1 MVKTP
6 HTRHSKSTREPV
18 TIDLAPG
25 DVARE
30 KAEAEKKPTASAAS
44 SANQDTVK
52 AEPVKAETVKTA
64 EPAKP
69 EATKAEPAKPASAKP
84 QETASTSSSSASSA
98 SGAARS
104 ATGPTFGRNDKPS
117 SPPPSPAPKPRS
129 SVVPGAVAGG
139 VVALLVA
146 GGLSYSGL
154 LAPQASVPQD
164 NSGPAIAALE
174 SELATLR
181 NQIAQL
187 PAAGGDN
194 GETTGRIEA
203 LETRAESFAGDIEA
217 LRNEIAQAPDASAS
231 PAPAFDAAP
240 LEERIAALE
249 TNLGSLANGGV
260 DEAALDQRLSAIRD
274 DIAAA
279 RQAQVAADARLSSL
293 EQSLTQLTGKVEEAA
308 EAPSTALIVAA
319 SSLKAAIDR
328 GTPFLTELETYATLN
343 PDAPQI
349 AELRNLAA
357 SGVPT
362 RTAIAAEAE
371 AAANAM
377 IAAARPVDPN
387 AGVLDRLASSAMG
400 LVQVRPVGMVE
411 GAGVPETTARIE
423 AAVQAGDYARAITE
437 VETLPGQAQAAGATF
452 IERLKAR
459 MAADQLVDEAMAAA
473 LRN

>member
-69 EATKAEPAKPASAKP
+69 EATKAEPAKPSPAKP
-84 QETASTSSSSASSA
+84 QETAS
-98 SGAARS
+98 S
-104 ATGPTFGRNDKPS
+104 ATGPAFGRNDKPS
-117 SPPPSPAPKPRS
+117 SPPPPAPKPRS
-129 SVVPGAVAGG
+129 SVVPGAIAGG

-174 SELATLR
+174 SELASLR

-187 PAAGGDN
+187 PASGGDN

-217 LRNEIAQAPDASAS
+217 LRSEIAQAPEASAS
-231 PAPAFDAAP
+231 PAPAFDATP

-249 TNLGSLANGGV
+249 TNLGSIANGGV

-279 RQAQVAADARLSSL
+279 RQVQLAADARLSSL

-328 GTPFLTELETYATLN
+328 GTPFLSELETYATLN

>member
-25 DVARE
+25 EVARA
-30 KAEAEKKPTASAAS
+30 KAEAEKKPASSAAS
-44 SANQDTVK
+44 ADTAK
-52 AEPVKAETVKTA
+52 AEAVKAETVKPA
-64 EPAKP
+64 EPAKAEP
-69 EATKAEPAKPASAKP
+69 LKPEPAKPTSSKP
-84 QETASTSSSSASSA
+84 QETAKSTSSSSASSA
-98 SGAARS
+98 PGAARS
-104 ATGPTFGRNDKPS
+104 ATGPSFGRNDKPAS
-117 SPPPSPAPKPRS
+117 TTPPPVASQKPRS
-129 SVVPGAVAGG
+129 SVVPGAIAGG

-146 GGLSYSGL
+146 GGLSWSGL
-154 LAPQASVPQD
+154 LAPQAATPQD

-174 SELATLR
+174 EELASLR

-187 PAAGGDN
+187 PAPSDDN
-194 GETTGRIEA
+194 GETAGRIEA
-203 LETRAESFAGDIEA
+203 LEARAESFAGDIEA
-217 LRNEIAQAPDASAS
+217 LRTEIAQAPEASGS
-231 PAPAFDAAP
+231 PAPAFDATP

-249 TNLGSLANGGV
+249 TNPGTGANGGV
-260 DEAALDQRLSAIRD
+260 DEAALDQRLSSIRD

-279 RQAQVAADARLSSL
+279 RQSESAVDQRLSSL

-319 SSLKAAIDR
+319 TSLKAAIDR
-328 GTPFLTELETYATLN
+328 GTSFLTELETYATLN

-349 AELRNLAA
+349 AQLRNLAA

-362 RTAIAAEAE
+362 RTAIAAEAD

-411 GAGVPETTARIE
+411 GEGVPETTARIE
-423 AAVQAGDYARAITE
+423 AAVQAGDYARAISE
-437 VETLPGQAQAAGATF
+437 VETLPAEAQAAGAPF

>member
-44 SANQDTVK
+44 SANEDTVK

-84 QETASTSSSSASSA
+84 QETAS
-98 SGAARS
+98 S
-104 ATGPTFGRNDKPS
+104 ATGPAFGRNDKPS

-129 SVVPGAVAGG
+129 SVVPGAIAGG

-154 LAPQASVPQD
+154 LAPQASVQQD

-174 SELATLR
+174 SELASLR

-187 PAAGGDN
+187 PAPAGDN

-217 LRNEIAQAPDASAS
+217 LRNEIAQAPDGSAS
-231 PAPAFDAAP
+231 PAPAFDATP

-249 TNLGSLANGGV
+249 ASLGSIANGGV

-293 EQSLTQLTGKVEEAA
+293 EQSLTQLTGKVDEAA
-308 EAPSTALIVAA
+308 QAPSTALIVAA

-328 GTPFLTELETYATLN
+328 GTPFLSELETYATLN

>member
-44 SANQDTVK
+44 SANEDTVK
-52 AEPVKAETVKTA
+52 AEPVKAETVKPA

-84 QETASTSSSSASSA
+84 QETAS
-98 SGAARS
+98 S

-117 SPPPSPAPKPRS
+117 SPPSPAPKPRS
-129 SVVPGAVAGG
+129 SVVPGAIAGG

-174 SELATLR
+174 SELANLR

-217 LRNEIAQAPDASAS
+217 LRNEIAQAPDGSAP
-231 PAPAFDAAP
+231 PAPAFDATP

-249 TNLGSLANGGV
+249 TNLGSIANGGV

-328 GTPFLTELETYATLN
+328 GTPFLSELETYATLN

-437 VETLPGQAQAAGATF
+437 VDTLPGQAQAAGATF

>member
-84 QETASTSSSSASSA
+84 QETAS
-98 SGAARS
+98 S

-117 SPPPSPAPKPRS
+117 SPPPPPAPKPRS
-129 SVVPGAVAGG
+129 SVVPGAIAGG

-174 SELATLR
+174 EELATLR
-181 NQIAQL
+181 NQIALL
-187 PAAGGDN
+187 PASGGDN

-203 LETRAESFAGDIEA
+203 LETRADNFAGDLES
-217 LRNEIAQAPDASAS
+217 LRGEIAQAPDGSAS
-231 PAPAFDAAP
+231 PAPAFDPTP

-249 TNLGSLANGGV
+249 TNLGSIANGGV

>member
-44 SANQDTVK
+44 SANEDTVK

-64 EPAKP
+64 EPAEP
-69 EATKAEPAKPASAKP
+69 EATRPEPAKPASAKP
-84 QETASTSSSSASSA
+84 QETAS
-98 SGAARS
+98 S
-104 ATGPTFGRNDKPS
+104 ATGPAFGRNDKPS

-129 SVVPGAVAGG
+129 SVVPGAIAGG

-174 SELATLR
+174 SELASLR

-187 PAAGGDN
+187 PAPAGDN

-231 PAPAFDAAP
+231 PAPAFDATP

-249 TNLGSLANGGV
+249 TSLGSIANGGV

-279 RQAQVAADARLSSL
+279 RQAQVAANARLSGL

-328 GTPFLTELETYATLN
+328 GTPFLSELETYATLN

-437 VETLPGQAQAAGATF
+437 VDTLPGQAQAAGATF

>member
-84 QETASTSSSSASSA
+84 QETAS
-98 SGAARS
+98 S
-104 ATGPTFGRNDKPS
+104 ATGPAFGRNDKPS

-129 SVVPGAVAGG
+129 SVVPGAIAGG

-174 SELATLR
+174 SELANLR

-203 LETRAESFAGDIEA
+203 LETRADNFAGDLES
-217 LRNEIAQAPDASAS
+217 LRGEIAQAPDGSAP
-231 PAPAFDAAP
+231 PAPAFDATP

-249 TNLGSLANGGV
+249 TNLGSIANGGV

-328 GTPFLTELETYATLN
+328 GTPFLSELETYATLN

>member
-6 HTRHSKSTREPV
+6 QTRHSKSTREPV

-30 KAEAEKKPTASAAS
+30 KAEAEKKPTPSAAS
-44 SANQDTVK
+44 SANQDTAK
-52 AEPVKAETVKTA
+52 TEPAKAETVKTA

-69 EATKAEPAKPASAKP
+69 QPAKAEPAKPAPAKP
-84 QETASTSSSSASSA
+84 QETTSTSSSAASSA
-98 SGAARS
+98 SGAAS
-104 ATGPTFGRNDKPS
+104 STGPAFGRNDKPS
-117 SPPPSPAPKPRS
+117 SPPPPASKPRS
-129 SVVPGAVAGG
+129 SVVPGAIAGG

-154 LAPQASVPQD
+154 LAPQASIPQD
-164 NSGPAIAALE
+164 SSGPAIAALE
-174 SELATLR
+174 NELASLR
-181 NQIAQL
+181 GQIAQL
-187 PAAGGDN
+187 PAPAGDN

-203 LETRAESFAGDIEA
+203 LETRADSFAGDLES
-217 LRNEIAQAPDASAS
+217 LRGEIAQAPDGSAP
-231 PAPAFDAAP
+231 PAPAFDATP

-249 TNLGSLANGGV
+249 TSLGSIANGGV

-293 EQSLTQLTGKVEEAA
+293 EQSLTQLSGKVEEAA

-343 PDAPQI
+343 PGAPQI

-362 RTAIAAEAE
+362 RTAIAAEAD

>member
-44 SANQDTVK
+44 SANEDTVK

-69 EATKAEPAKPASAKP
+69 EATRPEPAKPSPAKP
-84 QETASTSSSSASSA
+84 QETAS
-98 SGAARS
+98 S

-129 SVVPGAVAGG
+129 SVVPGAIAGG

-174 SELATLR
+174 SELASLR

-187 PAAGGDN
+187 PAPAGDN

-203 LETRAESFAGDIEA
+203 LEARAESFAGDIET
-217 LRNEIAQAPDASAS
+217 LRSEIAQAPNASAS
-231 PAPAFDAAP
+231 PAPAFDATP

-249 TNLGSLANGGV
+249 TNLGSIANGGV
-260 DEAALDQRLSAIRD
+260 DEAALDQRLSAIRA

-328 GTPFLTELETYATLN
+328 GTPFLSELETYATLN

>member
-44 SANQDTVK
+44 SANEDTVK
-52 AEPVKAETVKTA
+52 AEPVKAETVKPA

-69 EATKAEPAKPASAKP
+69 EATRPEPAKPSPAKP
-84 QETASTSSSSASSA
+84 QETAS
-98 SGAARS
+98 S
-104 ATGPTFGRNDKPS
+104 ATGPAFGRNDKPS

-129 SVVPGAVAGG
+129 SVVPGAIAGG

-174 SELATLR
+174 SELANLR

-203 LETRAESFAGDIEA
+203 LETRAESFAGDIET
-217 LRNEIAQAPDASAS
+217 LRSQIAQAPDGSAP
-231 PAPAFDAAP
+231 PAPAFDATP

-249 TNLGSLANGGV
+249 TNLGSIANGGV

>member
-44 SANQDTVK
+44 SANEDTVK
-52 AEPVKAETVKTA
+52 AEPVKAETVKPA

-84 QETASTSSSSASSA
+84 QETAS
-98 SGAARS
+98 S
-104 ATGPTFGRNDKPS
+104 ATGPAFGRNDKPS

-129 SVVPGAVAGG
+129 SVVPGAIAGG

-217 LRNEIAQAPDASAS
+217 LRNEIAQAPNASAS
-231 PAPAFDAAP
+231 PAPAFDATP

-249 TNLGSLANGGV
+249 TSLGSIANGGV
-260 DEAALDQRLSAIRD
+260 DEAALDQRLSAIRN

-279 RQAQVAADARLSSL
+279 RQAQVAADARLSGL

-328 GTPFLTELETYATLN
+328 GTPFLSELETYATLN

-437 VETLPGQAQAAGATF
+437 VETLPGQAQAAGAAF